1 MKYLDANVF
10 IYAALYTGKKAE
22 HAREIL
28 RTMVEG
34 DVAIT
39 STLTIDEVVWAV
51 WKESNREKAIKEG
64 VRILELPN
72 LKVLSV
78 EVEDAYSALN
88 LMNKYQKLRSRDAIH
103 LAVSLRAGVFKI
115 ISDDSDFDDVD
126 DIEREKL

>member
-1 MKYLDANVF
+1 MRYLDANVF
-10 IYAALYTGKKAE
+10 IYAALYDGKKAE

-28 RTMVEG
+28 REMVEG

-39 STLTIDEVVWAV
+39 STLTIDEVVWIV
-51 WKESNREKAIKEG
+51 WKESNREKAIKES

-78 EVEDAYSALN
+78 DAKDAYSALN
-88 LMNKYQKLRSRDAIH
+88 LMNKYQKLKPRDAIH
-103 LAVSLRAGVFKI
+103 LAVSLRAGVFRI

-126 DIEREKL
+126 EIEREKL